1 MLTRKEQILQISL
14 KLFNEKGCLNTS
26 TRHIADELNI
36 SVGNLYYYFK
46 NKEEIVI
53 ELFLRYLEK
62 VFKNVT
68 NLNYE
73 KDEMFLLKEFLLDN
87 LEIEIEYMFFHL
99 ELNLLVISFSK
110 FKQIMQTQL
119 KSEIE
124 LITQLIKHQIKYG
137 YIKKLD
143 ENEIEFFVS
152 NIWIVVTN
160 NVLYWSLQEYDIFSL
175 TKKAALNKYYLI
187 KPYLTKKSL
196 DNENIKD
203 IEKVLKD
210 KK

>member
-73 KDEMFLLKEFLLDN
+73 KDEIFLLKEFLLDN
-87 LEIEIEYMFFHL
+87 LEIEIEYRFFHL

-124 LITQLIKHQIKYG
+124 LITQLVKHQIKYG
-137 YIKKLD
+137 YIKELD

-160 NVLYWSLQEYDIFSL
+160 NVLYWSLQEHDIFSL

-210 KK
+210 KR